1 MIDVQQ
7 GYENHLPRRV
17 ITGRGASGR
26 LSEICRG
33 RGWSRAF
40 VVSDRGV
47 ESAGL
52 LARVLAPLADAGLVA
67 GHVEGGKAS
76 SQLRATTEP
85 AGLNWRRVGR
95 VGRVTTP

>member
-1 MIDVQQ
+1 MVQLQ
-7 GYENHLPRRV
+7 AQPP
-17 ITGRGASGR
+17 
-26 LSEICRG
+26 
-33 RGWSRAF
+33 
-40 VVSDRGV
+40 
-47 ESAGL
+47 
-52 LARVLAPLADAGLVA
+52 LARPRIPRAGHRATLAGLVA